1 MGCNCGKSKYRV
13 TKGDG
18 KTVTVNSL
26 AEAQALVRSFG
37 GTYVK
42 V

>member
-1 MGCNCGKSKYRV
+1 MCNCGSKVKYLV

-18 KTVTVNSL
+18 KQVTVNSI

-37 GTYVK
+37 GTYVRA
-42 V
+42 